1 MSWASYHCVF
11 CLLRV
16 YSYNCYRPLFAW
28 HKWAEEFQLAREEVT
43 ICICFMQMRL
53 PSKWL
58 LCFLWVVACGVGKL
72 ILRLLFHLAAPI
84 ECVPLTDAK
93 AKTTRSKYESTK
105 RYYTNKSIH
114 TLADVQLYEGGSTKK
129 KGLNDRCSMKSE
141 SWHAPT
147 GWSISAWPIFEPQ
160 SLRVWKIIQ
169 FLGKR
174 ARGKSVLSLGEPF
187 KAFAGKWKLQR
198 LTLSAR
204 ILRGNC
210 QSCTRSTCR
219 SCRLSRRRRPRTWSA
234 VPKTWFLTQKTQQIR
249 RLPTQNVEQATM
261 FSLRP

>member
-1 MSWASYHCVF
+1 MSR
-11 CLLRV
+11 RV
-16 YSYNCYRPLFAW
+16 SACKRGSHHMHLFYANETSI
-28 HKWAEEFQLAREEVT
+28 KVIA
-43 ICICFMQMRL
+43 
-53 PSKWL
+53 
-58 LCFLWVVACGVGKL
+58 
-72 ILRLLFHLAAPI
+72 LLFMSCGLWGRKTHLASLVSLGGSNRV
-84 ECVPLTDAK
+84 CLWLTQK
-93 AKTTRSKYESTK
+93 QKTTRSKYECTK

-114 TLADVQLYEGGSTKK
+114 TLAGVQLYEGGSTK

-147 GWSISAWPIFEPQ
+147 GWSISACPIFEPQ
-160 SLRVWKIIQ
+160 SLRVLKIIQ

-174 ARGKSVLSLGEPF
+174 ARGKGVQSLGEPF